1 MCVVID
7 DQLNVL
13 PISSHMA
20 AIKAV
25 PPKTQVI
32 GSTSVHQS
40 VLALVCPSTLGL

>member
-13 PISSHMA
+13 PISTHMA

-25 PPKTQVI
+25 PPKTQVS
-32 GSTSVHQS
+32 GNTFFLLHHPVNLS
-40 VLALVCPSTLGL
+40 P